1 MDKARLL
8 ECVHSILRKAEFS
21 VSDPR
26 VVRSASFDLVARRG
40 DLILVVKADASL
52 DSVKREEGAEMRA
65 LAGCLN
71 GKALVVSTHSTGGK
85 LADGVVFSRSGVPA
99 MTPFTLSDMFLEG
112 VPPCVFAAPGGFF
125 VRLDGNA
132 LRKSRSERFSI
143 KELAEAA
150 GVSRK
155 AIQMYEEG
163 MGAMLDAALRLEDFL
178 NTGLIVPIDP
188 FSLSSDAP
196 EVQAQSPRASGLERE
211 VCTTLG
217 ELGYDVVLTPKCPFD
232 ALTKERA
239 QSYLATIGRRNP
251 HLVLRARATDSI
263 ARVAGQGSVVF
274 TDIRGKEDVI
284 GGTPI
289 ISKKELLGMGR
300 PKDLQNLINERKRRS
315 R

>member
-1 MDKARLL
+1 
-8 ECVHSILRKAEFS
+8 
-21 VSDPR
+21 
-26 VVRSASFDLVARRG
+26 
-40 DLILVVKADASL
+40 
-52 DSVKREEGAEMRA
+52 
-65 LAGCLN
+65 
-71 GKALVVSTHSTGGK
+71 
-85 LADGVVFSRSGVPA
+85 
-99 MTPFTLSDMFLEG
+99 MTPSTLSDLFLEG

-132 LRKSRSERFSI
+132 LRKSRGEKYSI
-143 KELAEAA
+143 KDLAEAA

-163 MGAMLDAALRLEDFL
+163 MGAVLDAALRLEDFL

-188 FSLSSDAP
+188 FTLSSDAP
-196 EVQAQSPRASGLERE
+196 DIQVPSPRASGLERE

-217 ELGYDVVLTPKCPFD
+217 ELGYDVVMTPKCPFD
-232 ALTKERA
+232 ALTKEKAR
-239 QSYLATIGRRNP
+239 SYLATIGRRNAG
-251 HLVLRARATDSI
+251 LVLRARATDCV

-284 GGTPI
+284 GGTPV

-300 PKDLQNLINERKRRS
+300 PKDLQNLIDERKRRS